1 MSGPKPPAVKL
12 TDAQQHGLQALVR
25 RKTLAQHIALRARII
40 LAAAA
45 GSNNRQIARAL
56 QVSADQVRYWRK
68 RWLSLE
74 GIADELSL
82 DQRLADQAR
91 PGRPVQISAEAVC
104 QIVAL
109 ACEIPKDS
117 QRPISQW
124 TGRELADEIV
134 KRGILTHISARHASR
149 LLKRGT

>member
-25 RKTLAQHIALRARII
+25 RKTLAQHIALRARFI

>member
-91 PGRPVQISAEAVC
+91 PGRPVQISTEAVC

>member
-12 TDAQQHGLQALVR
+12 TNAQEESLQALVR
-25 RKTLAQHIALRARII
+25 RKTLSQHIALRARII

-45 GSNNRQIARAL
+45 GRNNQHIARAL
-56 QVSADQVRYWRK
+56 QVSADQVRHWRK

-74 GIADELSL
+74 GIAENLSAAE
-82 DQRLADQAR
+82 RLADLAR

-117 QRPISQW
+117 QRPISHW
-124 TGRELADEIV
+124 TGREIADEIV
-134 KRGILTHISARHASR
+134 KRGILPRISARHAGR
-149 LLKRGT
+149 LLKRGI

>member
-1 MSGPKPPAVKL
+1 L

-25 RKTLAQHIALRARII
+25 RKTLAQHIALRARFI

>member
-25 RKTLAQHIALRARII
+25 RKTLAQPIALRARII

>member
-1 MSGPKPPAVKL
+1 L